1 VIVLILAITFTK
13 KFVEWKN
20 PLDTLLF
27 GLAVSAVIAVLI
39 FYYKIK
45 SEH

>member
-1 VIVLILAITFTK
+1 V
-13 KFVEWKN
+13 
-20 PLDTLLF
+20 DTLLF